1 MLQGNCMFFTE
12 ETSTLRMKGVT
23 VILLTAVLALGRC
36 EHHEHTLENVALKGK
51 AVQSSTYG
59 SAYARRA
66 IDGNRDGDYYHGSCS
81 HTEGETNP
89 WWRVDLLGVHRVSSV
104 IISNRG
110 DGFSERLNDAEIHI
124 GNSLENNGN
133 DNPTCAVI
141 STIPPWEPV
150 SFNCSGM
157 VGRYINVLLRGYT
170 QFLTLCEVE
179 VYASPA
185 EDIGIA
191 STLGPSIT
199 QKGNVALRKK
209 TRQSSSKSRG
219 RASKAV
225 DGKRSTRFQMGSCT
239 QTRTEADP
247 WWRVDLEKAYN
258 VTSVT
263 ITSREDCCAE
273 MIDGAQLRIGD
284 SLENKGNNN
293 PICTVISSFP
303 AWETLTFQCHG
314 MMGRYVNIFLPGCD
328 KYLTLCEV
336 EVHAEP
342 DPVSLPEVTTDGPP
356 LVTEP
361 DSSEEFEEIL
371 SIAFDFMQSIQQLF
385 GTIYPDSTQATEY
398 LKENVLLAFAEEDE
412 VTQDRQCT
420 ASRTVQENLATGG
433 QTTQSTRW
441 DDFGDATNAIDRNRQ
456 GVYLKG
462 SCSHTK
468 GETNPWWRVD
478 LLKSYNITS
487 VAVSNREDCCS
498 ERINGAE
505 IHVGDSLENNGNDNP
520 VCAVIPYIPSGQTRT
535 YQCNGMVGR
544 YVSILLPGKS
554 KYLTLC
560 EVEVNGNAIE

>member
-1 MLQGNCMFFTE
+1 
-12 ETSTLRMKGVT
+12 MKGVT

-141 STIPPWEPV
+141 STIPPREPV

-209 TRQSSSKSRG
+209 ARQSSSISRG
-219 RASKAV
+219 QASKAV
-225 DGKRSTRFQMGSCT
+225 DGKRSTWFRMGSCT

-263 ITSREDCCAE
+263 ITSRDDCCAE
-273 MIDGAQLRIGD
+273 MIDGAELRIGD

-342 DPVSLPEVTTDGPP
+342 DPEVKTDSPP
-356 LVTEP
+356 
-361 DSSEEFEEIL
+361 
-371 SIAFDFMQSIQQLF
+371 
-385 GTIYPDSTQATEY
+385 
-398 LKENVLLAFAEEDE
+398 LAFAEEDE
-412 VTQDRQCT
+412 VTRDRQCT

-560 EVEVNGNAIE
+560 EVEVNGNAIDNE